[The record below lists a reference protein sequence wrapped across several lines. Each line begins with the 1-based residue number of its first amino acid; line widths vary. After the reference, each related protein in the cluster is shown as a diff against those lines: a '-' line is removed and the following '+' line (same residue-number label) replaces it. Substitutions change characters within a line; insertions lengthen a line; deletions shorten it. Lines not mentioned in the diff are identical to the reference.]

1 MGCCSGIMCDGLL
14 AMTDRLRWFLRRHR
28 GLAWCGVSAV
38 AVGLLVIGGLAVVHA
53 GRSVQQNSTLE
64 AASPPQVTS
73 PPTVV
78 MSTLPVAPEAANP
91 TGASPTHPVRML
103 PGRELARV
111 WLTGFLTRSSRDD
124 DRWVDAVRDLTT
136 PDLLQ
141 QLTSTGPAYVG
152 LEDLDSWRVVR
163 IVPVTAVDPP
173 ADTASRTVLTYAA
186 TVTDGAHRVEKPFQ
200 LYCYRNVDG
209 RWLVGAVEQ
218 PYASEG

>member
-1 MGCCSGIMCDGLL
+1 MGGCSGIMRDALL
-14 AMTDRLRWFLRRHR
+14 AMTDRLRWLLRRHR
-28 GLAWCGVSAV
+28 ALAWCGVSAA
-38 AVGLLVIGGLAVVHA
+38 AVCLLVIGGLAVLHA
-53 GRSVQQNSTLE
+53 GRSVQQNSTVE

-78 MSTLPVAPEAANP
+78 MSTLPVATEAASP
-91 TGASPTHPVRML
+91 TGASPTRPLRML
-103 PGRELARV
+103 QGRELARV

-136 PDLLQ
+136 PELLQ
-141 QLTSTGPAYVG
+141 QLASAGTAYLG
-152 LEDLDSWRVVR
+152 MEDLDSWRVVR
-163 IVPVTAVDPP
+163 IVPITAVEPP
-173 ADTASRTVLTYAA
+173 ADTPSREVLTYAA
-186 TVTDGAHRVEKPFQ
+186 VVTDGQRRVEKPFQ

>member
-1 MGCCSGIMCDGLL
+1 MRDALL
-14 AMTDRLRWFLRRHR
+14 AVTDRLRWFLRRHR
-28 GLAWCGVSAV
+28 APAWCVVSGIAV
-38 AVGLLVIGGLAVVHA
+38 CLLVIGGLAAVHA
-53 GRSVQQNSTLE
+53 GRSVQQNSAVE

-78 MSTLPVAPEAANP
+78 MSTLPVASEAASP
-91 TGASPTHPVRML
+91 AGASTARPVRRL
-103 PGRELARV
+103 RGRELATV

-136 PDLLQ
+136 PELLQ
-141 QLTSTGPAYVG
+141 QLASAGPAYVG
-152 LEDLDSWRVVR
+152 LEDFSSWRVAR
-163 IVPVTAVDPP
+163 IVPITAVDPP
-173 ADTASRTVLTYAA
+173 ADTPSRAVLTYAA
-186 TVTDGAHRVEKPFQ
+186 IVTDGTHRVEKPFQ

>member
-1 MGCCSGIMCDGLL
+1 MRDALL
-14 AMTDRLRWFLRRHR
+14 AMTDRLRWLLRRHR
-28 GLAWCGVSAV
+28 GLAWCVVSAA

-64 AASPPQVTS
+64 AAPPPQVIS

-78 MSTLPVAPEAANP
+78 MSTLPVAAEAASP
-91 TGASPTHPVRML
+91 TGASSARPVRRL
-103 PGRELARV
+103 QGRELATV
-111 WLTGFLTRSSRDD
+111 WLTGFLSRSSRDD

-136 PDLLQ
+136 PELLQ
-141 QLTSTGPAYVG
+141 QLVSAGPAYLG
-152 LEDLDSWRVVR
+152 LEDLSSWRVVR
-163 IVPVTAVDPP
+163 IAPITAVDPP

-186 TVTDGAHRVEKPFQ
+186 VVTDGKHRVEKPFQ
-200 LYCYRNVDG
+200 LYCYRTVDG